1 MRHTFSLLFAAVLV
15 MVLPGLSGAT
25 LPDYA
30 QDVTYR
36 NADPSPNASDS
47 NINDYT
53 FQDEQ
58 LNLDPD
64 DGQIRILRTNQ
75 KVLLNDYVSAIIPL
89 NNASPRELRGPIR
102 TLVRKEGGEADVLQD
117 KVNNQNY
124 LQVTCPAF
132 QLSYV
137 EAAIKALDEEWVKE
151 RIDGSAEMYYLAKFR
166 DIEKVLNI
174 TRFYVSPEFV
184 FRVDKNN
191 NALFYR
197 DQPPLIGL
205 QNWGLSQV
213 DIPPNQMM
221 MDVAIYEVSTANN
234 LLLGHDFLSWKNGP
248 GRNLFRVAY
257 GWARDVVDIDIPGG
271 KIHTTDKSGP
281 FLYAAYDA
289 VLLSSYVDFLR
300 TKGKA
305 RLLNRSQVTAKS
317 GYPATVTTV
326 DDVVTFERTLGAYS
340 SPEIDPTG
348 LGGIVPPEGEEVDV
362 ELTSYRQP
370 TLDYVKQDA
379 TVGINVTILPVIGQK
394 SSEVGVRVEVSDI
407 NGFTPAGT
415 PIIEKR
421 EVDSKVTLAPGEPY
435 VIGGL
440 TRKANVSATGKVPL
454 LGSIP
459 VLGYLFGHETE
470 SASESQVIIV
480 LTPAVTLNAESII
493 AMPAEAQTAK
503 AIVDSADFPE
513 VPKTRF
519 GFDQWLL
526 DEDK

>member
-1 MRHTFSLLFAAVLV
+1 
-15 MVLPGLSGAT
+15 
-25 LPDYA
+25 
-30 QDVTYR
+30 
-36 NADPSPNASDS
+36 
-47 NINDYT
+47 
-53 FQDEQ
+53 
-58 LNLDPD
+58 
-64 DGQIRILRTNQ
+64 
-75 KVLLNDYVSAIIPL
+75 
-89 NNASPRELRGPIR
+89 
-102 TLVRKEGGEADVLQD
+102 
-117 KVNNQNY
+117 
-124 LQVTCPAF
+124 
-132 QLSYV
+132 
-137 EAAIKALDEEWVKE
+137 
-151 RIDGSAEMYYLAKFR
+151 
-166 DIEKVLNI
+166 
-174 TRFYVSPEFV
+174 
-184 FRVDKNN
+184 
-191 NALFYR
+191 
-197 DQPPLIGL
+197 
-205 QNWGLSQV
+205 
-213 DIPPNQMM
+213 
-221 MDVAIYEVSTANN
+221 
-234 LLLGHDFLSWKNGP
+234 
-248 GRNLFRVAY
+248 
-257 GWARDVVDIDIPGG
+257 VDIDIPGG

-317 GYPATVTTV
+317 GFPATVNTV
-326 DDVVTFERTLGAYS
+326 DDVVTFERTLGSYS
-340 SPEIDPTG
+340 DPTIDPAGPTVP
-348 LGGIVPPEGEEVDV
+348 GGIVPPDGEDVDV

-379 TVGINVTILPVIGQK
+379 TVGVNVTILPVIGQK
-394 SSEVGVRVEVSDI
+394 SSEVGVKVSVSDI

-421 EVDSKVTLAPGEPY
+421 EVNSKVTLAPGEPY

-440 TRKANVSATGKVPL
+440 TRKANLSATGKVPV

-493 AMPAEAQTAK
+493 AMPAEAKTAK
-503 AIVDSADFPE
+503 AIVDSEDFQE